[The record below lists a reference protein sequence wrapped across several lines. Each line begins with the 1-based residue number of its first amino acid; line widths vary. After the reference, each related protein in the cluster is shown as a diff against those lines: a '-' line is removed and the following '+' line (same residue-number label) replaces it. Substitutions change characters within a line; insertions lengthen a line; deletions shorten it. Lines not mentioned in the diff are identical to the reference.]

1 MNSDRWHR
9 IEHVYHSALAVDES
23 RRSAFLDETCEHDQS
38 LRREVES
45 LLSAETAADAFLEI
59 PALEV
64 LAKDLA
70 QQSDSSQWNIA
81 DDLEL
86 AGKTVSHYRV
96 LEKLGRGGMGVV
108 YKAEDLKLGRQV
120 ALKFL
125 PRQLADRPEAIE
137 QLRGEAR
144 AASALNHPHIC
155 TVHDIDEY
163 EGHPFIVMELLRG
176 ETLKQRI
183 AGKPLKQESVI
194 NFGAQILEALEASHS
209 NGIIHRDI
217 KPANI
222 FITARGDV
230 KVLDFGLAKV
240 APPNLATGFTSGV
253 AETKRFVGTLPYM
266 APEQLRGQAADQRAD
281 IHAFGAVLFEMSTGR
296 RAFPQRSTAELIHSL
311 VHDAPSPPRSITAKI
326 SAGLEQIIVKCL
338 AKAASERFQTVGE
351 LAAALRGVAKA
362 GKFSRRAL
370 MLTAAAAMVLVVAGV
385 FTLVRV
391 GWFSGSNY
399 APPPGGTTRQI
410 TANPTDDAVIGAAI
424 SPDGKYLAYTDLRG
438 LHLRDVESGET
449 SSVSVPEG
457 LCFR

>member
-1 MNSDRWHR
+1 MESDRWQR
-9 IEHVYHSALAVDES
+9 IEQMYHSALAIEES

-45 LLSAETAADAFLEI
+45 LLSVETAANAFLET

-70 QQSDSSQWNIA
+70 RQSDSSDENTA

-96 LEKLGRGGMGVV
+96 LEKLGGGGMGVV

-125 PRQLADRPEAIE
+125 PRQLAHRPEAVE

-144 AASALNHPHIC
+144 AASALNHPNIC

-163 EGHPFIVMELLRG
+163 EGRPFIVMELLRG

-183 AGKPLKQESVI
+183 AGKPLKQECIV
-194 NFGAQILEALEASHS
+194 NFGIQILDALEAAHA

-230 KVLDFGLAKV
+230 KVLDFGLAKI
-240 APPNLATGFTSGV
+240 ARTNLETNFTADV
-253 AETKRFVGTLPYM
+253 AETRAFVGTLPYM
-266 APEQLRGQAADQRAD
+266 APEQLRGQTADQRTD

-296 RAFPQRSTAELIHSL
+296 RAFPQRSTAQLISSL
-311 VHDAPSPPRSITAKI
+311 AEDEPSPPRSINPNI
-326 SAGLEQIIVKCL
+326 SAKLEQIILKCL
-338 AKAASERFQTVGE
+338 AKTSSERFQSASA
-351 LAAALRGVAKA
+351 LATALRAVPERELFSGRGVV
-362 GKFSRRAL
+362 F
-370 MLTAAAAMVLVVAGV
+370 TAAAAMVLLVVGV
-385 FTLVRV
+385 FTLLKV
-391 GWFSGSNY
+391 GWLSRSSH
-399 APPPGGTTRQI
+399 APMLDGTTRQI
-410 TANPTDDAVIGAAI
+410 TANPTDDPVIHNAL
-424 SPDGKYLAYTDLRG
+424 SPDGKYVAYTDLQG
-438 LHLRDVESGET
+438 LHLRTVESGET
-449 SSVSVPEG
+449 RSLPVPEG